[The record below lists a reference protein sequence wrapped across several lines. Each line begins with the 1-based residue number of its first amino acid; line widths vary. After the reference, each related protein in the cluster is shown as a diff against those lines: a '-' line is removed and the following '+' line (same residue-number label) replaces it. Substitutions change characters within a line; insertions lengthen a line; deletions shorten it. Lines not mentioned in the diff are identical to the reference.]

1 MARRHYVNNA
11 PVTTLSG
18 GVTAIATAIPVV
30 TATGFPVTFPWTGVI
45 DAGTASAEIVLVTSA
60 VGTTLTVT
68 RGFDGSGG
76 QSHAL
81 GAVFAHE
88 AVQADYDEANAHV
101 NTAAGVVGVHG
112 LAGAL
117 VGTTDIQTLSNKTLT
132 SPTVNGG
139 IYTAPFI
146 NSQTATLGVLKN
158 MTNQGDATHPVVM
171 GQATTVSGILLKL
184 QNSAAVDKFT
194 VDGAGSVT
202 SAGAIGASSSLSGAS
217 AQIVGAITAA
227 SAALTGALTSAT
239 VTSTKVIAVLTPA
252 AYADVAALTAAITV
266 PALGAR
272 AVAGGIEYIYNGT
285 AWYPAMVAGS
295 GSYSILTGTAAITG
309 TTNFGVTFPSAPMV
323 TATLVNSGNHGINVT
338 AITTTNFSWRA
349 FRTPGDNAT
358 SPQPGTFS
366 WMTA

>member
-139 IYTAPFI
+139 TQTAPFI
-146 NSQTATLGVLKN
+146 NSPTVTLGLLQN
-158 MTNQGDATHPVVM
+158 LQNQGDGTHPALV
-171 GQATTVSGILLKL
+171 GKATTVGGQLLAL
-184 QNSAAVDKFT
+184 RNSAGTDKFT
-194 VDGAGSVT
+194 VADTGNVVTAGSV
-202 SAGAIGASSSLSGAS
+202 A
-217 AQIVGAITAA
+217 AA
-227 SAALTGALTSAT
+227 SAAITGAITGASAT
-239 VTSTKVIAVLTPA
+239 LSGAVSSSSVSAIAVAATKVTSIFQPTI
-252 AYADVAALTAAITV
+252 YADVAALTAALVSPT
-266 PALGAR
+266 LFAR
-272 AVAGGIEYIYNGT
+272 AVAGTTEYIWNGS

-295 GSYSILTGTAAITG
+295 TAYSILTGTAAITG

-323 TATLVNSGNHGINVT
+323 TATLVNSGNHAINVT